1 MVAFNTPGDQPTWI
15 RLEQGMTRNCI
26 RWILA
31 ASLLTSIPA
40 VAMAQ
45 TIDAPLVAPMSSEAQ
60 QAARTVDAFHA
71 QLSGGDGVAASALLT
86 DDALIFESG
95 HAERSRAEY
104 ASHHAG
110 ADAAYAAAVPSR
122 LTRRSGFVDGDTA
135 WIVSES
141 RATGIYKD
149 KAVDRVTT
157 ETMIL
162 RKTAEGW
169 RIAHIHW
176 SSRTAA

>member
-1 MVAFNTPGDQPTWI
+1 MSSN
-15 RLEQGMTRNCI
+15 RI

-31 ASLLTSIPA
+31 ASFLASTPA
-40 VAMAQ
+40 VAIAQ
-45 TIDAPLVAPMSSEAQ
+45 NNTASLAAPMSSEAQ
-60 QAARTVDAFHA
+60 EAAKAVDAFHA
-71 QLSGGDGVAASALLT
+71 KLAEGDGPGAAALLA

-110 ADAAYAAAVPSR
+110 ADAAYAAAVPSK
-122 LTRRSGFVDGDTA
+122 LTRRNGFVDRDMA

-141 RATGIYKD
+141 RARGTYKD
-149 KAVDRVTT
+149 KPVDRVTT

-176 SSRTAA
+176 SSSAVK

>member
-1 MVAFNTPGDQPTWI
+1 
-15 RLEQGMTRNCI
+15 MTCSRIC
-26 RWILA
+26 WSLA
-31 ASLLTSIPA
+31 ASLLAMTPA
-40 VAMAQ
+40 VATAQ
-45 TIDAPLVAPMSSEAQ
+45 NGHAPPVAVMSSEAQ
-60 QAARTVDAFHA
+60 EAAKAVDAFHA
-71 QLSGGDGVAASALLT
+71 KLVSGDAAAAAALLA

-122 LTRRSGFVDGDTA
+122 LTRRNGLVDGDTA

-141 RATGIYKD
+141 RATGKYKD
-149 KAVDRVTT
+149 KPVDRVTT

-176 SSRTAA
+176 SSRAAT

>member
-1 MVAFNTPGDQPTWI
+1 
-15 RLEQGMTRNCI
+15 LEQGMTRNCI
-26 RWILA
+26 HWILA

-40 VAMAQ
+40 VATAQ
-45 TIDAPLVAPMSSEAQ
+45 EIYAPVVAPMSSEAQ
-60 QAARTVDAFHA
+60 EAAKAVDAFHA
-71 QLSGGDGVAASALLT
+71 RLAEGDGAAAAALLA

-95 HAERSRAEY
+95 HAERSRTEY

-122 LTRRSGFVDGDTA
+122 LTRRNGFVDGDTA

-141 RATGIYKD
+141 RATGKYKD

-162 RKTAEGW
+162 RKTTEGW

-176 SSRTAA
+176 SSRAAT

>member
-1 MVAFNTPGDQPTWI
+1 
-15 RLEQGMTRNCI
+15 MTRNRN

-31 ASLLTSIPA
+31 ASLL
-40 VAMAQ
+40 AMAPSVAAAQ
-45 TIDAPLVAPMSSEAQ
+45 NGLAPPVALMSSEAQ
-60 QAARTVDAFHA
+60 EAAKAVDAFHA
-71 QLSGGDGVAASALLT
+71 KLSGGDGAAAAALLA

-122 LTRRSGFVDGDTA
+122 LTRRNGLVDGDTA

-141 RATGIYKD
+141 RATGNYKD
-149 KAVDRVTT
+149 KPVDRVTT

-162 RKTAEGW
+162 RNTAKGW

-176 SSRTAA
+176 SSRAAT

>member
-1 MVAFNTPGDQPTWI
+1 
-15 RLEQGMTRNCI
+15 MTRNRI

-31 ASLLTSIPA
+31 ASLL
-40 VAMAQ
+40 AMAPSVATAQ
-45 TIDAPLVAPMSSEAQ
+45 NGHAPPVALMSSEAQ
-60 QAARTVDAFHA
+60 EAAKAVDAFHVKLA
-71 QLSGGDGVAASALLT
+71 SGDGAAAATLLAE
-86 DDALIFESG
+86 DALIFEGG

-110 ADAAYAAAVPSR
+110 ADAAYAAAVPPK
-122 LTRRSGFVDGDTA
+122 LTHRNGFVDGNTA

-141 RATGIYKD
+141 RATGTYKD
-149 KAVDRVTT
+149 KPVDRVTT
-157 ETMIL
+157 ETMLL

-176 SSRTAA
+176 SSRATK

>member
-1 MVAFNTPGDQPTWI
+1 MA
-15 RLEQGMTRNCI
+15 RNCM

-31 ASLLTSIPA
+31 SSFLALMPA
-40 VAMAQ
+40 VATAQ
-45 TIDAPLVAPMSSEAQ
+45 TIDAPVVATMSPQAQEA
-60 QAARTVDAFHA
+60 AKAVDAFHA
-71 QLSGGDGVAASALLT
+71 KLSGSDGAGAAALLAE
-86 DDALIFESG
+86 DALIFESG

-122 LTRRSGFVDGDTA
+122 LTRRNGFVDGDTA

-141 RATGIYKD
+141 RATGKYKD
-149 KAVDRVTT
+149 KVVDRVTT

-176 SSRTAA
+176 SSRVAT

>member
-1 MVAFNTPGDQPTWI
+1 
-15 RLEQGMTRNCI
+15 MTRNRI

-31 ASLLTSIPA
+31 ASLLAMAPA
-40 VAMAQ
+40 VAIAQ
-45 TIDAPLVAPMSSEAQ
+45 DGQAPSVALMSSEAQ
-60 QAARTVDAFHA
+60 EAAKAVDAFHA
-71 QLSGGDGVAASALLT
+71 KLAEGDGAAAAALLA

-95 HAERSRAEY
+95 HAERSRTEY

-110 ADAAYAAAVPSR
+110 ADAAYAAAVSSR
-122 LTRRSGFVDGDTA
+122 LTRRNGLVDGDTA
-135 WIVSES
+135 WVVSES
-141 RATGIYKD
+141 RATGKYKD
-149 KAVDRVTT
+149 KPVDRVTT

-176 SSRTAA
+176 SSRAAT

>member
-1 MVAFNTPGDQPTWI
+1 
-15 RLEQGMTRNCI
+15 
-26 RWILA
+26 
-31 ASLLTSIPA
+31 
-40 VAMAQ
+40 
-45 TIDAPLVAPMSSEAQ
+45 MSSGAQEA
-60 QAARTVDAFHA
+60 AKAVDAFHA
-71 QLSGGDGVAASALLT
+71 KLAEGDGATAAALLA

-110 ADAAYAAAVPSR
+110 ADAAYAAAVPSK
-122 LTRRSGFVDGDTA
+122 LTHRAGFVEGDTA
-135 WIVSES
+135 WIVSDS
-141 RATGIYKD
+141 RATGTYKD
-149 KAVDRVTT
+149 KPVDRVTT

-176 SSRTAA
+176 SSRAAT